1 MVAPVDGF
9 TLSPD
14 SIRTV
19 TPAQR
24 HTGQDSQLLAE
35 RHALYQAARERNSRR
50 WSRQTRDWTPVGAV
64 TLNPE
69 RDVSLQAAK
78 AQH

>member
-1 MVAPVDGF
+1 MPG
-9 TLSPD
+9 
-14 SIRTV
+14 RTG
-19 TPAQR
+19 P
-24 HTGQDSQLLAE
+24 LLAE
-35 RHALYQAARERNSRR
+35 RHALYQAARERNPRR

-69 RDVSLQAAK
+69 RDVLVQTAK